1 MSTVNRRVPSGGFS
15 EGRANSVTAAEQ
27 GRVFLAMT
35 LIGAGLGGLLQG
47 LLLLCRMG
55 GVGALLR
62 AAAELSFGICC
73 AAAIAAGALQLRTE
87 AFRWYVFA
95 GAAAGM
101 LVYGATIGLGVGWLA
116 DKIGKKVG
124 IRAKRGKDGQENAQ
138 KGRN

>member
-1 MSTVNRRVPSGGFS
+1 M
-15 EGRANSVTAAEQ
+15 TAAEQ

-47 LLLLCRMG
+47 ILLLCRVG
-55 GVGALLR
+55 GVGVLLR
-62 AAAELSFGICC
+62 AAAELSFGIGCT
-73 AAAIAAGALQLRTE
+73 AAIVAGALQMRTE

-95 GAAAGM
+95 GAATGM
-101 LVYGATIGLGVGWLA
+101 LVYGATIGAGVRWLA
-116 DKIGKKVG
+116 DKIFKKVG